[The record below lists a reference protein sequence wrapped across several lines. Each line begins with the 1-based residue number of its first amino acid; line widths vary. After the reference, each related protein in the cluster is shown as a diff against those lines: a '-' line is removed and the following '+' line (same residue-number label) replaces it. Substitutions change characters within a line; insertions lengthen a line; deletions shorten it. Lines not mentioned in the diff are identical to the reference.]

1 MEKTQPSITFVVRAR
16 VGDRGHVSGIVE
28 RVKTGEKHRF
38 HGVEAIGPL
47 IAEMVRPD
55 TPSSPEPNPSSRR
68 DEHRT
73 ASDGGVTP

>member
-1 MEKTQPSITFVVRAR
+1 MTFIVRVR
-16 VGDRGHVSGIVE
+16 PGEPGQVSGIVE
-28 RVKTGEKHRF
+28 RLKTGEKHRF

>member
-38 HGVEAIGPL
+38 HGAEAIGPL
-47 IAEMVRPD
+47 IAEMVRQEG
-55 TPSSPEPNPSSRR
+55 TSSPGGNRSRL
-68 DEHRT
+68 DEGPHREGER
-73 ASDGGVTP
+73 S

>member
-1 MEKTQPSITFVVRAR
+1 METPQASMTFIVRVR
-16 VGDRGHVSGIVE
+16 PGEPGQVSGIVE
-28 RVKTGEKHRF
+28 RLKTGEKHRF